1 MWTLARASLEG
12 ALVVAAI
19 WALSRALTLAPA
31 TRTLLWWCAAAKFVL
46 ALVWTAP
53 IAIPILPTF
62 GESLSPSAAVHG
74 PRAVDASS
82 PSSVQPGHRA
92 AGRIAVGVPCARRGR
107 IVARRTAAR
116 PR

>member
-1 MWTLARASLEG
+1 MMWTLARASLEG

-19 WALSRALTLAPA
+19 WALSRTLTLAPA

-53 IAIPILPTF
+53 IAIPILPAR
-62 GESLSPSAAVHG
+62 GASLSPSAAVHVTTT
-74 PRAVDASS
+74 R
-82 PSSVQPGHRA
+82 PSRRHRA
-92 AGRIAVGVPCARRGR
+92 AASPSIVGQSPSTSTCARSGWGR
-107 IVARRTAAR
+107 ARRTAAR